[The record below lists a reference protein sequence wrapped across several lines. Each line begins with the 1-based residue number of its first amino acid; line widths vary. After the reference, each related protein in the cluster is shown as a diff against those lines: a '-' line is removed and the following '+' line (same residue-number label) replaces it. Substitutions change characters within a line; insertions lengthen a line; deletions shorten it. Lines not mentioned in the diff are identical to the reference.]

1 MNGSL
6 LFPRMSIF
14 LLPVILFFYYF
25 GNFFWFFD
33 DTSLNANIRA
43 LVIFL
48 AIVGGVS
55 YSPVFFNGSFF
66 SKIKKV

>member
-48 AIVGGVS
+48 AIVGGLVIHQFFLME
-55 YSPVFFNGSFF
+55 VFFQR
-66 SKIKKV
+66 